1 MYIYIHYMYIYIC
14 ILFIYLFILII
25 DPTRTTQGTIGF
37 DILGRWRPA
46 KARRTLQGPSPSGEI
61 NPIDVQI
68 L

>member
-1 MYIYIHYMYIYIC
+1 MYIYNLFIY
-14 ILFIYLFILII
+14 LFIYLFILII